1 MFFLQKPHKR
11 LAINVSRIEENRYN
25 ARKKI
30 IGHRC
35 NTTNISVDK
44 ILLKSNFIKIGAIL
58 DGLPI
63 IAFGSSET
71 PQIIDTAVVAN
82 IPNKIAPGTFFT
94 INKIVN
100 KMPKIVI
107 NEVALVIVPKSRGI
121 PFPCLTSP
129 A

>member
-1 MFFLQKPHKR
+1 MSNISAFDATPTKVPTVSNKSTNRKAKR
-11 LAINVSRIEENRYN
+11 AI
-25 ARKKI
+25 
-30 IGHRC
+30 
-35 NTTNISVDK
+35 NISVDK

-58 DGLPI
+58 EGFPI